1 MMEVRFP
8 GGTAVEAV
16 FRGLTIRTDEPGP
29 SHGVAE
35 PTPYHLF
42 LASIG
47 TCVGFH
53 ALRFC
58 QERHIDTSGLK
69 LRLVPEKS
77 AGKRRL
83 ARIHITIELPPGFP
97 ERDREAIVRAT
108 DPCEVTQ
115 YIVHPPEFEIVSRRA
130 EVPAALPSRS

>member
-8 GGTAVEAV
+8 GGTAVEAI

-58 QERHIDTSGLK
+58 QERHIDTSELK
-69 LRLVPEKS
+69 LFLTPEKEMT
-77 AGKRRL
+77 GRRL
-83 ARIHITIELPPGFP
+83 ARIRISIELPPGFP
-97 ERDREAIVRAT
+97 EKDREAIVRAT

-115 YIVHPPEFEIVSRRA
+115 FIVRPPAFEIVAR
-130 EVPAALPSRS
+130 PAAFPRSVR